1 LEQATMQDLDSQ
13 QLESENEDFI
23 KSEMSDENSNE
34 LNESA
39 SEDAQLQTF
48 LKLKEHGQS
57 SRTKALR
64 LKENDVIVAID
75 GSSYHE
81 SIDQLVDLLSSGE
94 EDDKW
99 LLTVWRNGKFFEIFT
114 RGPLG
119 GIFEFTRPEES
130 QMIMELF
137 QKREMGQ
144 KEEYRIFEALRDVK
158 RVVDVYDT
166 THTQLAVILPPVWLV
181 QQKMWEPLLA
191 ILCVYLITFSVNI
204 YLFILAVDLVG
215 LYLRKGQV
223 TLRRSYGLFQ
233 DRQVWAIVAARSDKE
248 AQEMCRNLDEKVNF
262 INAVVKPYKKEVPK
276 RKKKNKSGNVLK
288 ASQQYT

>member
-1 LEQATMQDLDSQ
+1 MQDLDSQ
-13 QLESENEDFI
+13 QSESENENFI
-23 KSEMSDENSNE
+23 KSEMSDKNSNE
-34 LNESA
+34 LNKSS
-39 SEDAQLQTF
+39 SEEAQLQTF

-81 SIDQLVDLLSSGE
+81 SIDKLVDLLSSGE
-94 EDDKW
+94 EDDMW

-166 THTQLAVILPPVWLV
+166 THTQLAVILPPVWLL

-204 YLFILAVDLVG
+204 YLFILAVVLVG

-262 INAVVKPYKKEVPK
+262 INAVVKPYKKEVSKP
-276 RKKKNKSGNVLK
+276 RKKNKSGNVLK

>member
-1 LEQATMQDLDSQ
+1 MQDLDSQ
-13 QLESENEDFI
+13 QSESENEDFI
-23 KSEMSDENSNE
+23 QSEMSDEKSNE
-34 LNESA
+34 LNESS
-39 SEDAQLQTF
+39 SEEAQLQTF

-81 SIDQLVDLLSSGE
+81 SIDKLVDLLSSGE
-94 EDDKW
+94 EDDMW

-204 YLFILAVDLVG
+204 YLFILAVVLVG

-262 INAVVKPYKKEVPK
+262 INSVVKPYKKEVPK
-276 RKKKNKSGNVLK
+276 PRKKNKSGNVLK

>member
-1 LEQATMQDLDSQ
+1 MQDLDSQ
-13 QLESENEDFI
+13 QSEMQNGDFI
-23 KSEMSDENSNE
+23 KQEMSNENSNE
-34 LNESA
+34 ENETS
-39 SEDAQLQTF
+39 SEEAQIQTF

-57 SRTKALR
+57 SRTRALR

-75 GSSYHE
+75 GGAYHE
-81 SIDQLVDLLSSGE
+81 SIDKLVDMLSSGE
-94 EDDKW
+94 EDDMW
-99 LLTVWRNGKFFEIFT
+99 LLTVWRNGKFFEVFT

-119 GIFEFTRPEES
+119 GIFEYTRPEES
-130 QMIMELF
+130 QMIMEMF
-137 QKREMGQ
+137 QKREMGH
-144 KEEYRIFEALRDVK
+144 KDEYRIFEALRDVK

-166 THTQLAVILPPVWLV
+166 THNQLAVILPPVWLL

-204 YLFILAVDLVG
+204 YLFILAVVLVS

-262 INAVVKPYKKEVPK
+262 INAIVKPYRKEVPK
-276 RKKKNKSGNVLK
+276 PRKKSKSGNVLK
-288 ASQQYT
+288 ATQQYT

>member
-1 LEQATMQDLDSQ
+1 MQDLDSQ
-13 QLESENEDFI
+13 QSGSQNEDFT
-23 KSEMSDENSNE
+23 KPEMSNENSTE
-34 LNESA
+34 LNENS
-39 SEDAQLQTF
+39 SEEAQLQTF

-81 SIDQLVDLLSSGE
+81 SIDKLVDLMSSGE
-94 EDDKW
+94 EDDMW

-204 YLFILAVDLVG
+204 YLFILAVVLVG

-262 INAVVKPYKKEVPK
+262 INAVVKPYKKVVPK
-276 RKKKNKSGNVLK
+276 PRKKNKSGNVLK

>member
-1 LEQATMQDLDSQ
+1 MQDLDSQ
-13 QLESENEDFI
+13 QSESENEDFI

-34 LNESA
+34 LNESS
-39 SEDAQLQTF
+39 SEEAQLQTF

-81 SIDQLVDLLSSGE
+81 SIDKLVDLLSSGE
-94 EDDKW
+94 EDDMW

-204 YLFILAVDLVG
+204 YLFILAVVLVG

-248 AQEMCRNLDEKVNF
+248 AQEMCRNIDEKVNF
-262 INAVVKPYKKEVPK
+262 LNALVKPYKKEISKP
-276 RKKKNKSGNVLK
+276 RRRNKSGNVLK
-288 ASQQYT
+288 VSQQYT

>member
-1 LEQATMQDLDSQ
+1 MQDLDSQ
-13 QLESENEDFI
+13 QSESENEDFI

-34 LNESA
+34 LNESS
-39 SEDAQLQTF
+39 SEEAQLQTF

-64 LKENDVIVAID
+64 LKENDVIVAVD

-81 SIDQLVDLLSSGE
+81 SIDKLVDLLSSGE
-94 EDDKW
+94 EDDMW

-204 YLFILAVDLVG
+204 YLFILAVVLVG

-262 INAVVKPYKKEVPK
+262 INAVVKPYKKEVSKP
-276 RKKKNKSGNVLK
+276 RKKNKSGNVLK

>member
-1 LEQATMQDLDSQ
+1 MQDLDSQ
-13 QLESENEDFI
+13 QSESENEDFI
-23 KSEMSDENSNE
+23 QSEMSDENSNE
-34 LNESA
+34 LNESS
-39 SEDAQLQTF
+39 SEEAQLQTF

-64 LKENDVIVAID
+64 LKENDVIVAVD

-81 SIDQLVDLLSSGE
+81 SIDKLVDLLSSGE
-94 EDDKW
+94 EDDMW

-204 YLFILAVDLVG
+204 YLFILAVVLVG

-276 RKKKNKSGNVLK
+276 PRKRNKSGNVLK

>member
-1 LEQATMQDLDSQ
+1 MQDLDSQ
-13 QLESENEDFI
+13 QSESENEDFI

-34 LNESA
+34 LNESS
-39 SEDAQLQTF
+39 SEEAQLQTF

-81 SIDQLVDLLSSGE
+81 SIDKLVDLLSSGE
-94 EDDKW
+94 EDDMW

-204 YLFILAVDLVG
+204 YLFILAVVLVG

-262 INAVVKPYKKEVPK
+262 INSVLKPYKKEVPK
-276 RKKKNKSGNVLK
+276 PRKKNKSGNVLK

>member
-1 LEQATMQDLDSQ
+1 MQDLDSQ
-13 QLESENEDFI
+13 QSESENEDFI
-23 KSEMSDENSNE
+23 KSEMSDENSNK
-34 LNESA
+34 LNESS
-39 SEDAQLQTF
+39 SEEAQLQPF

-64 LKENDVIVAID
+64 LKENDVIVAVD

-81 SIDQLVDLLSSGE
+81 SIDKLVDLLSSGE
-94 EDDKW
+94 EDDMW

-204 YLFILAVDLVG
+204 YLFILAVVLVG

-248 AQEMCRNLDEKVNF
+248 AQEMCRNLDEKINF

-276 RKKKNKSGNVLK
+276 PRKKNKSGNVLK

>member
-1 LEQATMQDLDSQ
+1 MQDLDSQ
-13 QLESENEDFI
+13 QSESPSEDFI
-23 KSEMSDENSNE
+23 KPEMSEENSSE
-34 LNESA
+34 LNESS
-39 SEDAQLQTF
+39 SEEAQLQTF

-81 SIDQLVDLLSSGE
+81 SIDKLVDLLSSGE
-94 EDDKW
+94 EDDMW

-204 YLFILAVDLVG
+204 YLFILAVVLVG

-262 INAVVKPYKKEVPK
+262 INSVVKPYKKEVPK
-276 RKKKNKSGNVLK
+276 LRKKNKSGNVLK

>member
-1 LEQATMQDLDSQ
+1 MQDLDSQ
-13 QLESENEDFI
+13 QSESENEDFI
-23 KSEMSDENSNE
+23 KSETSDENSNE
-34 LNESA
+34 LNESS
-39 SEDAQLQTF
+39 SEEAQLQTF

-75 GSSYHE
+75 GISYHE
-81 SIDQLVDLLSSGE
+81 SIDKLVDLLSSGE
-94 EDDKW
+94 EDDMW

-158 RVVDVYDT
+158 RVVDIYDT
-166 THTQLAVILPPVWLV
+166 THSQLAVILPPVWLL

-204 YLFILAVDLVG
+204 YLFILAVVLVG
-215 LYLRKGQV
+215 LYLIKGQV

-262 INAVVKPYKKEVPK
+262 INSVVKPYKKEVPK
-276 RKKKNKSGNVLK
+276 PRKKNKSGNVLK

>member
-1 LEQATMQDLDSQ
+1 MQDLDSQ
-13 QLESENEDFI
+13 QSEGENEDFI
-23 KSEMSDENSNE
+23 KPEMSDEITNE
-34 LNESA
+34 LNESS
-39 SEDAQLQTF
+39 SEEAQLQTF

-81 SIDQLVDLLSSGE
+81 SIDKLVDLLSSGE
-94 EDDKW
+94 EDDMW

-144 KEEYRIFEALRDVK
+144 KVEYRIFEALRDVK

-166 THTQLAVILPPVWLV
+166 THTQLAVILPPVWLL

-204 YLFILAVDLVG
+204 YLFILAVVLVG

-248 AQEMCRNLDEKVNF
+248 AQEMCRNLDERVNF
-262 INAVVKPYKKEVPK
+262 INAAVKPYKKEVPK
-276 RKKKNKSGNVLK
+276 PRKKNKSGNVLK